1 MLPFE
6 LQVRVREL
14 EAQRRDLLKVV
25 EANNK
30 TIASLMAER
39 DALRI
44 RVEEFEADLREGTIA
59 SADRKVGFRVVEPKG
74 REITQAQGASLV
86 GANLQRSRLSGIAAQ
101 SADFA
106 QPSLRPIT

>member
-14 EAQRRDLLKVV
+14 EAQRRDLLKAV

-44 RVEEFEADLREGTIA
+44 RVDEFEADLREGALTYEH
-59 SADRKVGFRVVEPKG
+59 R
-74 REITQAQGASLV
+74 REG
-86 GANLQRSRLSGIAAQ
+86 
-101 SADFA
+101 
-106 QPSLRPIT
+106 

>member
-44 RVEEFEADLREGTIA
+44 RVEEFEADLREGVLTY
-59 SADRKVGFRVVEPKG
+59 EH
-74 REITQAQGASLV
+74 
-86 GANLQRSRLSGIAAQ
+86 QRGN
-101 SADFA
+101 
-106 QPSLRPIT
+106 

>member
-14 EAQRRDLLKVV
+14 EAQRRDLLQTV

-44 RVEEFEADLREGTIA
+44 RVEEFEADLREGVLTY
-59 SADRKVGFRVVEPKG
+59 EHL
-74 REITQAQGASLV
+74 REG
-86 GANLQRSRLSGIAAQ
+86 
-101 SADFA
+101 
-106 QPSLRPIT
+106 

>member
-14 EAQRRDLLKVV
+14 EAQRRDLLQTV

-44 RVEEFEADLREGTIA
+44 RVDEFEADLREGALTYEH
-59 SADRKVGFRVVEPKG
+59 R
-74 REITQAQGASLV
+74 RES
-86 GANLQRSRLSGIAAQ
+86 
-101 SADFA
+101 
-106 QPSLRPIT
+106 

>member
-44 RVEEFEADLREGTIA
+44 RVEEFEADLREG
-59 SADRKVGFRVVEPKG
+59 
-74 REITQAQGASLV
+74 SLTYEH
-86 GANLQRSRLSGIAAQ
+86 QRGN
-101 SADFA
+101 
-106 QPSLRPIT
+106 

>member
-25 EANNK
+25 EANNE

-44 RVEEFEADLREGTIA
+44 RVEEFEADLREGVLTY
-59 SADRKVGFRVVEPKG
+59 EHL
-74 REITQAQGASLV
+74 REG
-86 GANLQRSRLSGIAAQ
+86 
-101 SADFA
+101 
-106 QPSLRPIT
+106 

>member
-1 MLPFE
+1 MLPFGP
-6 LQVRVREL
+6 QVWVRGL

-44 RVEEFEADLREGTIA
+44 RVDEFEADLREGALTYEH
-59 SADRKVGFRVVEPKG
+59 R
-74 REITQAQGASLV
+74 RES
-86 GANLQRSRLSGIAAQ
+86 
-101 SADFA
+101 
-106 QPSLRPIT
+106 

>member
-25 EANNK
+25 EANNE

-44 RVEEFEADLREGTIA
+44 RVEEFEADLREG
-59 SADRKVGFRVVEPKG
+59 R
-74 REITQAQGASLV
+74 
-86 GANLQRSRLSGIAAQ
+86 
-101 SADFA
+101 
-106 QPSLRPIT
+106 

>member
-44 RVEEFEADLREGTIA
+44 RVDEFEADLREGVLTY
-59 SADRKVGFRVVEPKG
+59 EH
-74 REITQAQGASLV
+74 QGES
-86 GANLQRSRLSGIAAQ
+86 
-101 SADFA
+101 
-106 QPSLRPIT
+106 

>member
-44 RVEEFEADLREGTIA
+44 RVDEFEADLREGALTY
-59 SADRKVGFRVVEPKG
+59 EYQ
-74 REITQAQGASLV
+74 REG
-86 GANLQRSRLSGIAAQ
+86 
-101 SADFA
+101 
-106 QPSLRPIT
+106 